1 MTAAGILLALA
12 ACPFAAASG
21 ERQVDAA
28 TAEAPSG
35 DGNLLGDG
43 PLSEVT
49 PHLHH
54 LLQLTLHDGALVL
67 DRGRWG
73 TALENARSQR
83 GGGPGFAPGHH
94 DDRQMNDVRAGGD
107 LFRHIIR
114 QARLRSTSSSTHL
127 GGPDGTPS
135 RRTVHG
141 SGNEMD
147 AEIDVHQTQL
157 TMRLNERTSP
167 YRRMLVR
174 ERPDSLEITV
184 TDGGHATFQLLQ
196 SPHEGVQVL
205 LTDGGGHHHIRA
217 DDFEALLDE
226 HEDFY
231 RRQLSPLL
239 DALGVAMPLTRRDE
253 RVQSQVLTAL
263 DPAMGETGERAR
275 ELIGELDH
283 PDFHH
288 RREAQQA
295 IEQRFEQYRGVIV
308 RTLLELEQPPG
319 VEARAFLE
327 PQLRATDPDAA
338 RLIRFIHRHRLLE
351 DEAWLEELRRQL
363 EATGEQ
369 VKLQRLNDHLDRLRG
384 EDGDAN
390 ASEPERPSPPGRTDD
405 AAEQKES
412 VDESARKP
420 SPAGQSEQP

>member
-1 MTAAGILLALA
+1 MWVLLALA
-12 ACPFAAASG
+12 AGPVGVAAG
-21 ERQVDAA
+21 EPQGDAGA
-28 TAEAPSG
+28 AEAPSG
-35 DGNLLGDG
+35 GGNLLVDG

-54 LLQLTLHDGALVL
+54 LLQLALHDGALTL
-67 DRGRWG
+67 DRGRWV
-73 TALENARSQR
+73 TSLTDVRSQR
-83 GGGPGFAPGHH
+83 GGGPGFAPPHH
-94 DDRQMNDVRAGGD
+94 DGRQMNDVRAGGD

-114 QARLRSTSSSTHL
+114 QARLGGTSSSTHL
-127 GGPDGTPS
+127 GGPDGTAS
-135 RRTVHG
+135 RRTVRG
-141 SGNEMD
+141 SGNKMD

-157 TMRLNERTSP
+157 TMRLNERASP

-174 ERPDSLEITV
+174 ERPDSLEITI

-196 SPHEGVQVL
+196 TPHEGIQVL

-217 DDFEALLDE
+217 DNFEALLDE

-239 DALGVAMPLTRRDE
+239 DALGVAMPVTRRDE
-253 RVQSQVLTAL
+253 RVQSKVLAAL
-263 DPAMGETGERAR
+263 APAMGETGERAR

-283 PDFHH
+283 PDFRR

-295 IEQRFEQYRGVIV
+295 IERRFEQYRAVLV
-308 RTLLELEQPPG
+308 RSLLELEQRPG
-319 VEARAFLE
+319 VEARAFLDS
-327 PQLRATDPDAA
+327 QLRADDPDGA
-338 RLIRFIHRHRLLE
+338 RLIRFIHRQRLLE
-351 DEAWLEELRRQL
+351 DEAWLEALRPQI
-363 EATGEQ
+363 EDAGDTA
-369 VKLQRLNDHLDRLRG
+369 KLQRLNDHLDRLRG